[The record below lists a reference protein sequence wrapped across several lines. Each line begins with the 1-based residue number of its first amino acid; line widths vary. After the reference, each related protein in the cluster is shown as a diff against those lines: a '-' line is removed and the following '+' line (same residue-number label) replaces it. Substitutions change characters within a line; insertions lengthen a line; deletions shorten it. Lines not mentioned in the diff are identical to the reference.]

1 MDEDTN
7 IAKNTILEALSLN
20 PTPINSSGNCENSLL
35 SCMFCD
41 HTEKQDFRNENKTI
55 LQHMYMEHRIV
66 IADVKD
72 VHDLKEYLKFWKN
85 EFKG

>member
-7 IAKNTILEALSLN
+7 IAKNTILETLSFSPA
-20 PTPINSSGNCENSLL
+20 PTNSSGNCENSLL

-41 HTEKQDFRNENKTI
+41 HTENQDFRNENKVI
-55 LQHMYMEHRIV
+55 LQHIYMQHRIV
-66 IADVKD
+66 IADVQD
-72 VHDLKEYLKFWKN
+72 INELKEYLEFWKN